1 MENHTHFKKV
11 SEAEKIIFCLHF
23 LYDKEG
29 EERMKQTRPELWT
42 KNFIILSSLNFFLTL
57 MFFLLTTTIVLY
69 AMEKYNATASQ
80 GGLVVGIFIIGTLFG
95 RLITGLILPLTGPKR
110 ILFTGLFFFTLTTL
124 LYFGDYG
131 ITFLILARFIHGF
144 TFGIASTVIGTVVFF
159 ALPASRKG
167 EGIGYYSMAATLA
180 TGIGPFIGLY
190 MTQHT
195 GFNMI
200 FSFCLLLGIVSL
212 ATALFYNAPIL
223 KKTETKR
230 VKFEFKLS
238 SFIEPRA
245 LPISVI
251 ILVLA
256 FCFSSVLS
264 YISVY
269 AIEINLGETASFF
282 FVGYGAAVFISR
294 LFTGR
299 LMDKKGANVIMYPAF
314 IIFGI
319 GMLLLSSANSTV
331 TFLLAGALIG
341 LGFGNIQS
349 SSQVIAVNSVA
360 SNRVGL
366 ATATFLIFFEAGT
379 GFGPYLLGLVIPA
392 TGYSALYAFL
402 GVIGIATSALYYY
415 LHGKKEHTYRIR
427 EAESS

>member
-1 MENHTHFKKV
+1 MN
-11 SEAEKIIFCLHF
+11 
-23 LYDKEG
+23 
-29 EERMKQTRPELWT
+29 QTRPALWT

-95 RLITGLILPLTGPKR
+95 RLITGLIMPLTGPKR

-124 LYFGDYG
+124 LYFVDYG

-190 MTQHT
+190 MTKNT
-195 GFNMI
+195 SFDMI
-200 FSFCLLLGIVSL
+200 FSFCLIVGIISF
-212 ATALFYNAPIL
+212 ATVLFYNAPVL
-223 KKTETKR
+223 ETTETKR
-230 VKFEFKLS
+230 EKVGFKLS
-238 SFIEPRA
+238 SFIELKA
-245 LPISVI
+245 LPISII
-251 ILVLA
+251 ILLLA
-256 FCFSSVLS
+256 FCFSGVLS
-264 YISVY
+264 YISLY
-269 AIEINLGETASFF
+269 AIEIDLEGTASFF
-282 FVGYGAAVFISR
+282 FVAYGAAVFASR

-299 LMDKKGANVIMYPAF
+299 LMDSKGANVIMYPAF

-379 GFGPYLLGLVIPA
+379 GFGPYLLGLVIP
-392 TGYSALYAFL
+392 TIGYSVLYAIL
-402 GVIGIATSALYYY
+402 GIIGVLTAVLYHY
-415 LHGKKEHTYRIR
+415 LHGKKELTYRMR
-427 EAESS
+427 ASESS